1 MALTTMND
9 KTPIIDFL
17 LSFCFIVYI
26 GYIVLCGL
34 DTDIQWISI
43 SILLLSNVY
52 SLVKCRNNKFLVIIW
67 SIILYCNYSIIYENW
82 FDPIQGIFNTEIS
95 EKVTNSSINL
105 LAIFNALL
113 YLFSPQKVYA
123 SKVRNLYIFTSS
135 INPGYLTYI
144 IIIICLL
151 VIFFLGFDTPTVPG
165 ERGSPKPVFEY
176 AVCIFILGYHFF
188 KKKDQRIILDILI
201 ILFALKNFIYGG
213 RILGIQFLTCY
224 YIFRW
229 GTLSLKKIPIVAIPL
244 VLLMYIIGVVR
255 GELLSGNF
263 DTNQIV
269 EALFSHGLAL
279 DTAYSAY
286 YTSKVYMYM
295 YDLIPNHI
303 DFFLAFLAA
312 LIVGYGP
319 FQHLLLSNISHDYM
333 VNYEGG
339 IYPFHFYFFGNF
351 ILLIL
356 STWIFRPLF
365 TWVSKLTTNRISG
378 LKKCIAILIVCST
391 FRWYLYSPFGMIREI
406 IFLSILYTIIKI
418 THMPDRNIAFHGVRK
433 TSRKMK

>member
-1 MALTTMND
+1 MND

-113 YLFSPQKVYA
+113 YLFSPKKIYT
-123 SKVRNLYIFTSS
+123 SKVWNVSIFTNP
-135 INPGYLTYI
+135 INPGYITYMI
-144 IIIICLL
+144 IISSLLIIFL
-151 VIFFLGFDTPTVPG
+151 LGFDAPAVPG

-176 AVCIFILGYHFF
+176 AVCIFILGYHFY
-188 KKKDQRIILDILI
+188 KKKGQRIILDVLI
-201 ILFALKNFIYGG
+201 ILFAAKNFIYGG
-213 RILGIQFLTCY
+213 RILGIQFITCY

-229 GTLSLKKIPIVAIPL
+229 GTLSLKRISIIAIPL
-244 VLLMYIIGVVR
+244 ILLMYIIGVVR
-255 GELLSGNF
+255 GELLAGNF
-263 DTNQIV
+263 DTNQIFG
-269 EALFSHGLAL
+269 ALFINGLAL

-303 DFFLAFLAA
+303 DYFLAFLAA
-312 LIVGYGP
+312 LFVGYGS
-319 FQHLLLSNISHDYM
+319 FKHLLLSNVAHDYM
-333 VNYEGG
+333 TNYEGG
-339 IYPFHFYFFGNF
+339 LFPFHFYFFGN
-351 ILLIL
+351 ILLVIL

-365 TWVSKLTTNRISG
+365 KWISKLTTKRISS
-378 LKKCIAILIVCST
+378 LEKCIAILIVCST
-391 FRWYLYSPFGMIREI
+391 FRWYLYSPFSMIREI

-418 THMPDRNIAFHGVRK
+418 THVPKRIIAIHG
-433 TSRKMK
+433 MKKSAQKI